1 MANMNFN
8 KVILGGRLTDD
19 VELRMTPSG
28 VSVCSFTVA
37 VNRKASKAVEQKAD
51 FINCVAWRND
61 AEFISKYFKKGS
73 CILIVGEMQNRSWQD
88 ANGIKR
94 YATDVVV
101 DEAHFVESKSENA
114 VADVSGG
121 VATPYGTSQKDVS
134 FEEMSAEDDLPFN

>member
-19 VELRMTPSG
+19 VELKMTPSG
-28 VSVCSFTVA
+28 VSVCSFSVA
-37 VNRKASKAVEQKAD
+37 VNRKVSKEVEQKAD

-61 AEFISKYFKKGS
+61 AEFISRYFKKGS
-73 CILIVGEMQNRSWQD
+73 CILIVGRMQNRSWQD

-101 DEAHFVESKSENA
+101 DEAHFVESKGENA
-114 VADVSGG
+114 GAEVAAG